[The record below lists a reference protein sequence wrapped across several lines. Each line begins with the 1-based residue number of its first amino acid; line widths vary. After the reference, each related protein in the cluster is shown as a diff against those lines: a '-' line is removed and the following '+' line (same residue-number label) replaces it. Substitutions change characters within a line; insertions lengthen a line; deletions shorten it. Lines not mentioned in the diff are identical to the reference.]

1 MINSLPKNG
10 MLRLWLRNLS
20 VVNII
25 LPVLFF
31 LSTVTVKGQTIN
43 PGDFA
48 VIGFNTSFN
57 INTTSP
63 IGPDEFAIVA
73 LASIPSGAT
82 FKIADRGWN
91 GAAMIT
97 ANTGDGVMSWTTT
110 AIIPAG
116 TVFKITVTAGTTPS
130 LTISPAIYGAPAIT
144 AGWTSTSLLGANANV
159 GDQVIIYQG
168 SDANPSN
175 FMYGL
180 NTSNST
186 ATAAGNWQVGSTSAR
201 DSDLPTG
208 LTNNAALDGTVAATA
223 VAFTNNAGGYFAN
236 NLVYVGTRTGNK
248 TSLLS
253 AIATRANWI
262 YTTTLATTYDLN
274 VGGTNFPGANP
285 VFSLGVLAV
294 NQLSFSG
301 SSTAAGNVL
310 EWRNK
315 GENDLF
321 QYIVQTSTDGRLFTA
336 IDSVRATGAADYVL
350 TVPGQLQQRS
360 YYRLKMQDR
369 DGSFTLSNSIF
380 LVGKD
385 KSMQLQAYPN
395 PLTDVLNIFSPGK
408 ILRILIT
415 DINGRQLAD
424 VKGSSTFIQKI
435 NVQHLQQGTY
445 MVTVNTSTDTK
456 TFKVVKQ

>member
-1 MINSLPKNG
+1 MINPLPKKG
-10 MLRLWLRNLS
+10 MRRHWRRNLFAA
-20 VVNII
+20 NML

-48 VIGFNTSFN
+48 VVGFNTSFN

-73 LASIPSGAT
+73 LASIPSGAA

-91 GAAMIT
+91 GSAMIT

-130 LTISPAIYGAPAIT
+130 LTISPAIYGTPVIT
-144 AGWTSTSLLGANANV
+144 AGWTSISLLGANANV

-168 SDANPSN
+168 NDVNPSN
-175 FMYGL
+175 FVYGL

-186 ATAAGNWQVGSTSAR
+186 ITAAGNWQVGSTSAR

-223 VAFTNNAGGYFAN
+223 VAFTNNAAGFFAN
-236 NLVYVGTRTGNK
+236 NFVYVGTRTGSK
-248 TSLLS
+248 TTLLS

-274 VGGTNFPGANP
+274 IGGTNFPGANP

-315 GENDLF
+315 GETDLF
-321 QYIVQTSTDGRLFTA
+321 QYIVETSIDGISFTA
-336 IDSVRATGAADYVL
+336 IDSVRATGAIEYILA
-350 TVPGQLQQRS
+350 VPGPLQQRS

-369 DGSFTLSNSIF
+369 DGSFTFSNSI
-380 LVGKD
+380 LLTVKD
-385 KSMQLQAYPN
+385 NSMQLQAYPN
-395 PLTDVLNIFSPGK
+395 PVTDVLNILSPAK
-408 ILRILIT
+408 ILRILIA

-424 VKGSSTFIQKI
+424 ENGSGTFMQKI
-435 NVQHLQQGTY
+435 NVQRLKQGAY
-445 MVTVNTSTDTK
+445 MVTVHTDADTN
-456 TFKVVKQ
+456 TFKVIKQ